1 MAAVT
6 LGNEAAGPK
15 QRPLRMG
22 RAMKIARRIY
32 VRAFWVMLAVYV
44 AAMALPSALDYFG
57 LVGALSAFSEEREYG
72 ATLSAALSSAVNRV
86 DPSGPDYLIWAF
98 GGMLSALI
106 YPFAVAA
113 TILFL
118 KSVIVNDA
126 ARFRDCLIPVLRNW
140 LTYAQFGLVW
150 FMVFTLGRNALFA
163 ILDLLPQGSALDAFL
178 MLLFLVAAAFLFGV
192 QYVGYVAALVAI
204 TIDDLDPVRAA
215 VAGIWLAFRF
225 AGGVFSIAWRSA
237 VFFVAIVLAVGII
250 DGLTKSSSLAVALG
264 ILGSLLFSSYLA
276 LGIALFFFD
285 KLERE
290 RYTRA
295 PAWLRITGA

>member
-1 MAAVT
+1 MAIA
-6 LGNEAAGPK
+6 
-15 QRPLRMG
+15 LRMG
-22 RAMKIARRIY
+22 RSMRIARRIY

-57 LVGALSAFSEEREYG
+57 FVNALSTFSDERDYG
-72 ATLSAALSSAVNRV
+72 ASLSGALSSALNRV

-118 KSVIVNDA
+118 KSVIVNDR
-126 ARFRDCLIPVLRNW
+126 ARFRDCLVPVLRNW

-150 FMVFTLGRNALFA
+150 FMGFTLGRNALFA
-163 ILDLLPQGSALDAFL
+163 ILDHLPQGSAVDGVL
-178 MLLFLVAAAFLFGV
+178 MVLFLIAAAFLYGL

-204 TIDDLDPVRAA
+204 TIDDLDPVRAT
-215 VAGIWLAFRF
+215 VAGIWLAFRY
-225 AGGVFSIAWRSA
+225 AAGVFSIAWRSA
-237 VFFVAIVLAVGII
+237 VFFVAVVLAVGVL
-250 DGLTKSSSLAVALG
+250 DGLTRATSLAVALG
-264 ILGSLLFSSYLA
+264 ILGTLLFSSYLT

-285 KLERE
+285 KLQRE
-290 RYTRA
+290 GYTHA
-295 PAWLRITGA
+295 PAWLRISGT